1 MLMFNT
7 HAEKVVKEV
16 LSNKGYRSFKE
27 FKRRLRDGDTTALFE
42 LESILYRSMVEYSK
56 GVERYY
62 EGVNET
68 D

>member
-1 MLMFNT
+1 MIMFNT
-7 HAEKVVKEV
+7 HTEKVVKEV
-16 LSNKGYRSFKE
+16 LFNKGYVSFE
-27 FKRRLRDGDTTALFE
+27 DFKRRLGYGDPTALFE
-42 LESILYRSMVEYSK
+42 LESVLYRSMVEYSK

>member
-7 HAEKVVKEV
+7 HTEKVVKEV
-16 LSNKGYRSFKE
+16 LFNKGYVSFE
-27 FKRRLRDGDTTALFE
+27 DFKRRLGDGDPTALFE
-42 LESILYRSMVEYSK
+42 LESVIHQSMLEYSK

>member
-1 MLMFNT
+1 MLMFNKYT
-7 HAEKVVKEV
+7 EQAVKDV
-16 LSNKGYRSFKE
+16 LFNKGYHSFEE
-27 FKRRLRDGDTTALFE
+27 FKGRLKEGDPTALFE
-42 LESILYRSMVEYSK
+42 LESVLHQSMLEYSK